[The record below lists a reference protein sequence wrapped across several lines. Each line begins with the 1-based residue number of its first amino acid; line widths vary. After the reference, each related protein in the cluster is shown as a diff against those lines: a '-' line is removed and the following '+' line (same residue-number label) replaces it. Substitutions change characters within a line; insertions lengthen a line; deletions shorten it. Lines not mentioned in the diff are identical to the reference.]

1 MRNLLHHDNS
11 QFAIDYLAMRKVIG
25 ILGMA
30 LPFILLVGFTF
41 TGGCGVKSCV
51 SEYYYTNMR
60 DVFVGVLCATGLF
73 LISYKGKYR
82 IDNISSS
89 LAGVCAFI
97 VAFFPCLP
105 DSQDA
110 TCPIPSYDLIH
121 LISAIV
127 FFLSLI
133 YISACLFTRV
143 EKHQIKTREKKQR
156 NGVYIG
162 CAIVM
167 FMSILAIPLM
177 KWLFPGLSP
186 YSPEFWLESIALIA
200 FGVSWFIKGKTFLQ
214 DKTEH
219 SSVTSVN
226 IITPVIL

>member
-1 MRNLLHHDNS
+1 MSRIGDAFHHNNS
-11 QFAIDYLAMRKVIG
+11 QFAIDYLAMRKAIG

-30 LPFILLVGFTF
+30 LPFILLIGYTF

-60 DVFVGVLCATGLF
+60 DVFVGTLCATGLF
-73 LISYKGKYR
+73 LISYKGKLR

-89 LAGVCAFI
+89 FAGVCAFI
-97 VAFFPCLP
+97 VAFFPCSP
-105 DSQDA
+105 DPQDV
-110 TCPIPSYDLIH
+110 TCKIPSYDLIH
-121 LISAIV
+121 LIAAIG
-127 FFLSLI
+127 FFISLI
-133 YISACLFTRV
+133 LISAGLFTRV
-143 EKHQIKTREKKQR
+143 DKGKKKTKQKKQR
-156 NGVYIG
+156 NGVYII

-167 FMSILAIPLM
+167 FLSILAIPFE
-177 KWLFPGLSP
+177 KCLFPGLSV

-219 SSVTSVN
+219 SAPALV
-226 IITPVIL
+226 